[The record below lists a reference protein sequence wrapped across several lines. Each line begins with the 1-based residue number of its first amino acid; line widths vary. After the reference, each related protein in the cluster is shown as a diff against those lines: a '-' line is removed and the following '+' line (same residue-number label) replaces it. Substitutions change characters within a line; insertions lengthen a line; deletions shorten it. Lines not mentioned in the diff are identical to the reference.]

1 MYNSLFPNNKYRAP
15 FSRSTQQEREEA
27 TKAARKNR
35 GASKPEMIELAIL
48 PNFYYS
54 HGEWKF
60 GFVKHH
66 YLFTTTMADKRERC
80 QSIEALLTLYNTL
93 KYLAVL
99 KADTNNEDSI
109 KKSTQTYNEYFSG
122 LEREISVHKNVAAP
136 SRDIDLF
143 KNQMVNSLSL
153 LIENLDK
160 YAPIMSEDNQKLA
173 EKYKSELSKY
183 QQLIKS
189 GKFDLTKY
197 HKLAYKTMYEL
208 EEKDSSNV
216 GDPVAVQ

>member
-15 FSRSTQQEREEA
+15 FSRSTERDREEA

-35 GASKPEMIELAIL
+35 GTSRPEMIELAIL
-48 PNFYYS
+48 PNFYFS

-66 YLFTTTMADKRERC
+66 YLFTTSMADKRETCRK
-80 QSIEALLTLYNTL
+80 IEGLLTLYYTQ
-93 KYLAVL
+93 KYLAIL
-99 KADTNNEDSI
+99 KADTNNNDSI
-109 KKSTQTYNEYFSG
+109 KTSTQIYNKYLAG
-122 LEREISVHKNVAAP
+122 LELDISVHKNVAAP

-208 EEKDSSNV
+208 KEKDSTV